1 MQRGN
6 KINTAKHTVRNFPA
20 GVSYSASYA
29 ANPQFAVI
37 FYFFGKKIPVP
48 LQIYPFSPLQYRL
61 KSYIIGGR
69 NRSVRF
75 SDGFGRFFFFNVT
88 FGRIAME
95 NFDNLKKTPLFEKHC
110 ALGGKIVDFGGWALP
125 VQYTSI
131 LDECKAVR
139 ERAGL
144 FDVSHMGEVD
154 IIGNDAYA
162 YMQKMVT
169 NDVTSMTPGRCRY
182 AVMCY
187 DNGGAVDDVLIYKFA
202 DDHYMLI
209 VNAGNTDKDFAWLSE
224 HAFGDV
230 QVINNSAKWGQLA
243 LQGPLHQAVLDAAG
257 FEGEIPQKYYTFND
271 KMTVAGI
278 PCLVSRTGYTGE
290 DGVELYCAAE
300 DTVRLFEALL
310 EAGKGVDMLPCGLG
324 ARDTLRFE
332 ASMPL
337 YGHEMSADINPVE
350 CGLGF
355 AIKFN
360 KPDFIG
366 KEALLKPQTRKR
378 IGLKIVGKGIARPD
392 ADVLCNGEKVGIVT
406 SGGPAPAVGG
416 NYAMALVSA
425 DADENGT
432 WAVSV
437 RGRVIDCEFAPMPFY
452 KRK

>member
-1 MQRGN
+1 
-6 KINTAKHTVRNFPA
+6 
-20 GVSYSASYA
+20 
-29 ANPQFAVI
+29 
-37 FYFFGKKIPVP
+37 
-48 LQIYPFSPLQYRL
+48 
-61 KSYIIGGR
+61 
-69 NRSVRF
+69 
-75 SDGFGRFFFFNVT
+75 
-88 FGRIAME
+88 ME

-230 QVINNSAKWGQLA
+230 RVINNSAKWGQLA

-278 PCLVSRTGYTGE
+278 PCLISRTGYT
-290 DGVELYCAAE
+290 
-300 DTVRLFEALL
+300 
-310 EAGKGVDMLPCGLG
+310 
-324 ARDTLRFE
+324 
-332 ASMPL
+332 
-337 YGHEMSADINPVE
+337 
-350 CGLGF
+350 
-355 AIKFN
+355 
-360 KPDFIG
+360 
-366 KEALLKPQTRKR
+366 
-378 IGLKIVGKGIARPD
+378 
-392 ADVLCNGEKVGIVT
+392 
-406 SGGPAPAVGG
+406 
-416 NYAMALVSA
+416 
-425 DADENGT
+425 
-432 WAVSV
+432 
-437 RGRVIDCEFAPMPFY
+437 
-452 KRK
+452 

>member
-1 MQRGN
+1 
-6 KINTAKHTVRNFPA
+6 
-20 GVSYSASYA
+20 
-29 ANPQFAVI
+29 
-37 FYFFGKKIPVP
+37 
-48 LQIYPFSPLQYRL
+48 
-61 KSYIIGGR
+61 
-69 NRSVRF
+69 
-75 SDGFGRFFFFNVT
+75 
-88 FGRIAME
+88 
-95 NFDNLKKTPLFEKHC
+95 
-110 ALGGKIVDFGGWALP
+110 
-125 VQYTSI
+125 
-131 LDECKAVR
+131 
-139 ERAGL
+139 
-144 FDVSHMGEVD
+144 MGEVD

-324 ARDTLRFE
+324 
-332 ASMPL
+332 
-337 YGHEMSADINPVE
+337 
-350 CGLGF
+350 F

>member
-1 MQRGN
+1 
-6 KINTAKHTVRNFPA
+6 
-20 GVSYSASYA
+20 
-29 ANPQFAVI
+29 
-37 FYFFGKKIPVP
+37 
-48 LQIYPFSPLQYRL
+48 
-61 KSYIIGGR
+61 
-69 NRSVRF
+69 
-75 SDGFGRFFFFNVT
+75 
-88 FGRIAME
+88 ME

-230 QVINNSAKWGQLA
+230 RVINNSAKWGQLA

-406 SGGPAPAVGG
+406 SAAPHPLSAAIMQWHSFPPMPMKTALGLFPFAAESSTASLHPCPSTRG
-416 NYAMALVSA
+416 NKHIYAAHPSAPHKCAQKLRSLPRRCVSA
-425 DADENGT
+425 LGT
-432 WAVSV
+432 VPP
-437 RGRVIDCEFAPMPFY
+437 REF
-452 KRK
+452 KRKYIQNL

>member
-1 MQRGN
+1 MCSRRQ
-6 KINTAKHTVRNFPA
+6 
-20 GVSYSASYA
+20 
-29 ANPQFAVI
+29 
-37 FYFFGKKIPVP
+37 
-48 LQIYPFSPLQYRL
+48 
-61 KSYIIGGR
+61 
-69 NRSVRF
+69 
-75 SDGFGRFFFFNVT
+75 
-88 FGRIAME
+88 
-95 NFDNLKKTPLFEKHC
+95 
-110 ALGGKIVDFGGWALP
+110 IVDFGGWALP

-230 QVINNSAKWGQLA
+230 RVINNSAKWGQLA

-355 AIKFN
+355 AIKLN

-378 IGLKIVGKGIARPD
+378 IGLKLVGKGIARPD
-392 ADVLCNGEKVGIVT
+392 ADVLCNGEKSASSPRAAPHPLSAEIMQWHSFPSMPMKTALGLFPFAAESSTASLHPCPSTRGNKHNLCGSPVGAAQMRT
-406 SGGPAPAVGG
+406 KLRSLPRRC
-416 NYAMALVSA
+416 VSA
-425 DADENGT
+425 HGT
-432 WAVSV
+432 VPP
-437 RGRVIDCEFAPMPFY
+437 REF
-452 KRK
+452 KRKYIQNL

>member
-1 MQRGN
+1 
-6 KINTAKHTVRNFPA
+6 
-20 GVSYSASYA
+20 
-29 ANPQFAVI
+29 
-37 FYFFGKKIPVP
+37 
-48 LQIYPFSPLQYRL
+48 
-61 KSYIIGGR
+61 
-69 NRSVRF
+69 
-75 SDGFGRFFFFNVT
+75 
-88 FGRIAME
+88 ME

-230 QVINNSAKWGQLA
+230 RVINNSAKWGQLA

-278 PCLVSRTGYTGE
+278 PCLISRTGYTGE

-355 AIKFN
+355 AIKLN
-360 KPDFIG
+360 KPGFIG

-378 IGLKIVGKGIARPD
+378 IGLKLVGKGIARPE
-392 ADVLCNGEKVGIVT
+392 ADVLCNGEK
-406 SGGPAPAVGG
+406 SASSPRAAPHLLSAAIMQWHSFPSMPMKTALGLFPFAAESSTASLHPCPSTRG
-416 NYAMALVSA
+416 NKHIFAAHRRRRTNAHKNCVPFPGDAYRLSA
-425 DADENGT
+425 
-432 WAVSV
+432 
-437 RGRVIDCEFAPMPFY
+437 RFRRREF
-452 KRK
+452 KRKYIQNL

>member
-1 MQRGN
+1 
-6 KINTAKHTVRNFPA
+6 
-20 GVSYSASYA
+20 
-29 ANPQFAVI
+29 
-37 FYFFGKKIPVP
+37 
-48 LQIYPFSPLQYRL
+48 
-61 KSYIIGGR
+61 
-69 NRSVRF
+69 
-75 SDGFGRFFFFNVT
+75 
-88 FGRIAME
+88 ME

-230 QVINNSAKWGQLA
+230 RVINNSAKWGQLA

-257 FEGEIPQKYYTFND
+257 FEGEIPQN
-271 KMTVAGI
+271 I
-278 PCLVSRTGYTGE
+278 
-290 DGVELYCAAE
+290 
-300 DTVRLFEALL
+300 
-310 EAGKGVDMLPCGLG
+310 
-324 ARDTLRFE
+324 TL
-332 ASMPL
+332 ST
-337 YGHEMSADINPVE
+337 
-350 CGLGF
+350 
-355 AIKFN
+355 IK
-360 KPDFIG
+360 
-366 KEALLKPQTRKR
+366 
-378 IGLKIVGKGIARPD
+378 
-392 ADVLCNGEKVGIVT
+392 
-406 SGGPAPAVGG
+406 
-416 NYAMALVSA
+416 
-425 DADENGT
+425 
-432 WAVSV
+432 
-437 RGRVIDCEFAPMPFY
+437 
-452 KRK
+452 